1 MNRCKVNENDEFIP
15 CDSME
20 DAMKDGAIN
29 WGKLFTESL
38 VIGEDPEIILDFCPF
53 CAEQV

>member
-1 MNRCKVNENDEFIP
+1 MSSCRVEDDEFIP

-20 DAMKDGAIN
+20 SSLKCGAIKRC
-29 WGKLFTESL
+29 KLFGQSL
-38 VIGEDPEIILDFCPF
+38 VIGNEQEIIIDFCPF